1 MNVNHPHG
9 SPRQRP
15 FSSTGIIDFPT
26 GASPSRRPQKR
37 PLSSFDIRPTSADYE
52 GSAFSR
58 EETPYSGIDD
68 RVVRELR
75 KRFDTG
81 ANAKIADVVTRAIQ
95 AYTGSDVVDGER
107 VAFIISKIVEDDVFQ
122 FWRR

>member
-1 MNVNHPHG
+1 MNINHPHG

-15 FSSTGIIDFPT
+15 FSSTSIRDIDHPA
-26 GASPSRRPQKR
+26 GASPSRRHP
-37 PLSSFDIRPTSADYE
+37 SFDIRPASAEYE

-58 EETPYSGIDD
+58 EETPYSGIED
-68 RVVRELR
+68 RVVKELR
-75 KRFDTG
+75 KRFD
-81 ANAKIADVVTRAIQ
+81 AKISDVVTRSVQ
-95 AYTGSDVVDGER
+95 AYIGSDGVDGEK